1 MMGLYSKSEVLFAV
15 AWIVVYVVVCGSL
28 RSLGDDSPAMTV
40 GLVAICAGLALFVWK
55 NGLSEKYGLSGWSEN
70 SRQMLW
76 FVPLWVIAS
85 GNLWG
90 GIEPHYVIPGL
101 VFAMASMALVGFAE
115 EVIFRGLLFKAM
127 LGSGSERAAIA
138 VSSVTF
144 GIGHIVNLLNGQ
156 ATVDTAVQ
164 VVFAIAVGL
173 AFTLAFH
180 KGGSLWPCI
189 IAHSLI
195 DVTSVVSARGGQ
207 LDWIYLGVAA
217 VLVAVYCAY
226 LVRVEKPCAGDS
238 SGQ

>member
-1 MMGLYSKSEVLFAV
+1 
-15 AWIVVYVVVCGSL
+15 
-28 RSLGDDSPAMTV
+28 
-40 GLVAICAGLALFVWK
+40 
-55 NGLSEKYGLSGWSEN
+55 
-70 SRQMLW
+70 MLW

-90 GIEPHYVIPGL
+90 GIEPHYAMPGL
-101 VFAMASMALVGFAE
+101 LFAMASMALVGFAE

-127 LGSGSERAAIA
+127 LDNGSKVAAIV
-138 VSSVTF
+138 VSSATF

-156 ATVDTAVQ
+156 ATVDTAAQ

-173 AFTLAFH
+173 VFTLTFY

-195 DVTSVVSARGGQ
+195 DVASVVSARGDL

-217 VLVAVYCAY
+217 VVIAAYCVYLIRIDNSRAD
-226 LVRVEKPCAGDS
+226 ES